1 MRLTFAAYSDEVAI
15 LARPRAAYAALV
27 QHVPH
32 GDRRWIAVRRPL
44 YAALLL
50 GATVSLLTTGTLTL
64 RLVVG
69 GALTWSFVPLF
80 EAASLAIVSR
90 GRPSAL
96 SRSRALDLYFAGRG
110 AWSLALIAAGGIAA
124 YSPPL
129 VVYFWTSSWRQRALL
144 AGVALPVAAWS
155 AYVDVCFFRVVL
167 EYTSRRT
174 VRVLAVQRVLCWTA
188 ALLYFAGMALAP
200 YVVGIFR
207 G

>member
-1 MRLTFAAYSDEVAI
+1 MAPWALSDEVAI
-15 LARPRAAYAALV
+15 LTRPCAGYATLV
-27 QHVPH
+27 QRVSR
-32 GDRRWIAVRRPL
+32 GDRLWIGARRPL

-64 RLVVG
+64 RLVLG

-80 EAASLAIVSR
+80 EAASVAIASH

-110 AWSLALIAAGGIAA
+110 AWSLALIALGAVAA

-129 VVYFWTSSWRQRALL
+129 VVYFWASSWHQRALL
-144 AGVALPVAAWS
+144 AGFALPVAAWS

-167 EYTSRRT
+167 EYSSRRA
-174 VRVLAVQRVLCWTA
+174 VRVLAVQRALSWTA
-188 ALLYFAGMALAP
+188 SFLYFAGMALSP
-200 YVVGIFR
+200 YIVGIFR
-207 G
+207 R